1 MVTVVRL
8 GRVLL
13 ILALALIAIS
23 FVMGIGTPST
33 GLPEKAVLLVLFAGC
48 VLAAAKLTSIS
59 ERIIHHIER

>member
-13 ILALALIAIS
+13 ILALAFIAIS

-33 GLPEKAVLLVLFAGC
+33 GLPEKAVLLVLFVGC
-48 VLAAAKLTSIS
+48 VLAAAKLTSIG